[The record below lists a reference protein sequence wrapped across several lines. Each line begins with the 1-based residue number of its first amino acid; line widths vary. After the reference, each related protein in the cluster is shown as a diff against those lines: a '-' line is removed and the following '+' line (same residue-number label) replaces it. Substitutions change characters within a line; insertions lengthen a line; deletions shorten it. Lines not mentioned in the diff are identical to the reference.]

1 VRGTESPVT
10 AGFGTVQALAIV
22 VALSLAACSG
32 ILESPPTPAPEAFPG
47 VAGRLGEVGIDVL
60 SWTSGDSG
68 CDDAS
73 LNPTAIRFT
82 AQGLDQ
88 PTPLTLRIYIFGDH
102 AAWDRR
108 LADVDACAAKW
119 TTDPGTF
126 EFVQT
131 SPYVVAGQG
140 PWPPGF
146 AAALRKGIETSAGSG
161 G

>member
-1 VRGTESPVT
+1 VRPRLAERVRLSGAAVLLGLGL
-10 AGFGTVQALAIV
+10 AGCSALTV
-22 VALSLAACSG
+22 
-32 ILESPPTPAPEAFPG
+32 SPPPPAPESFPG
-47 VAGRLGEVGIDVL
+47 IVGRLGQYGIDVS

-68 CDDAS
+68 CQDPT

-82 AQGLDQ
+82 ADGLDQ
-88 PTPLTLRIYIFGDH
+88 PTPVTLRIYIFADR

-108 LADVDACAAKW
+108 LADVDTCAGTWA
-119 TTDPGTF
+119 TDPSTF
-126 EFVQT
+126 QIVQT

-146 AAALRKGIETSAGSG
+146 EQALRKGIDASAGSG